1 MCIQHLCTWSLKE
14 GYSQVEHVLV
24 HFSLQEV
31 HQKPSCLIPFAVMG
45 VALVCLLFVCKLTVA
60 TGTISGLVLY
70 ANIVGPNR
78 TIFLPVESTDVFSL
92 HG

>member
-1 MCIQHLCTWSLKE
+1 MHSTGQASC
-14 GYSQVEHVLV
+14 VELERRLRSSTR

-45 VALVCLLFVCKLTVA
+45 VALVFLLFVCKLTVA
-60 TGTISGLVLY
+60 RETISGLVFY